1 MTIKRF
7 QVPIFVEITAIP
19 SPIRSG
25 VRVEVNI
32 APAEAPQQTKIV
44 KYNFNLNRLPIAI
57 NLSEPIIATANQFLE
72 DILDVYIDEER
83 ELKTLLNYGEDKQSI
98 ALAYRRGPFD
108 INGIETIQLKLL
120 QPVPEDITTNT
131 PVFLSREV
139 AKTVIDKVRVR
150 FTPEL
155 DTTPYLRPRNLKAK
169 TDLDTGRFLKNVTL
183 NKLQLQSGSVGLVD
197 QFQNKNFE
205 DEIFRQWY
213 SYDFNSS
220 ELNID
225 FTNYSNFVFYSSA
238 AMRLAAFKEKL
249 KQIELLEARREQI
262 LATYTANTG
271 SAGIIFLKEKS
282 EDYSLQKENIIR
294 SFDRYEQYL
303 FFTPTGSTSAYSA
316 SFEYVDGGTEYNSI
330 GYWPKSGSNLYPV
343 SSDTATEWFE
353 NQYAIAQ
360 RFDEFNENNLINT
373 IPTYLREDHESSPY
387 LTFVTM
393 IAQMFDSVKLYI
405 DQFPHIYSRNLDPN
419 DELSK
424 DLVNDI
430 AESIGFALPTLD
442 SVYNLTD
449 NILGTTDNTPRRDLA
464 AEIYKRLLHNMP
476 FFAKAK
482 GTKTALET
490 LLKTF
495 GITSQLLTVRELG
508 TPTSSSYQVFDEYTT
523 GLDFDEQKTSF
534 IRLPIQASSRNP
546 TTLQFNFTVAK
557 ERAMTI
563 LTGDDKW
570 ALNVIRHP
578 TISGLGRFEI
588 RSGSANVRIVTSSY
602 YNIFGDELLN
612 ATLQTYNNTSSLYFR
627 QVDGDDT
634 VFSQTIIDSNIFPSL
649 WNVTEYVFMGGAG
662 VRVTGRYD
670 GTIDEVR
677 LWNAPLS
684 EEVIIN
690 TAFDPGSNAGDTY
703 SDATN
708 HLIVQHSF
716 NKDATIL
723 LPTVNSILNESP
735 YKDIAVSPSLQTL
748 FSFNISGTDFIRYD
762 RTIKQDTPLVGSS
775 VYTTNKIVIAPP
787 PQFISDS
794 SGLRLYRN
802 KSIVQPEQKRFNRGR
817 NKVVL
822 AMSPTDIVNQNIIRN
837 FGLENINA
845 VLGTPTT
852 LYTTFDKS
860 LTVLKNHYQKYYYVD
875 VNTNKFI
882 RILSDLSS
890 VLNQVVDYFIPSKA
904 TVLKG
909 IVIEPNILEQVK
921 IPPIKNLRFYGKE
934 TRKTINAPGSL
945 TGSNADYGATFNLSK
960 EIKQSK
966 PSSSGLYPSYTSQ
979 TDAVQSLTLQSAYT
993 TYTSNSIIDGT
1004 NTSMLKSEYS
1014 VYGIQHDLEN
1024 YSSSREPS
1032 KITVNIDKIKGE
1044 FTTIT
1049 SESSTVFAQL
1059 PSLKFSEYVTY
1070 KLQHDVQNYS
1080 GSNKDLRVLAQ
1091 PESAVEAQFATIAS
1105 ESNIR
1110 HAELPSLVLSNYD
1123 TYGIQ
1128 HEKEN
1133 YSGSN
1138 KSVRIDVEL
1147 KTTNKIPYNRINLG
1161 SPGAEPYNRLYSRKL
1176 FTSEIAVLN
1185 GGTNAVL
1192 YTPALYD
1199 IPPSAD
1205 FRDPGV
1211 YTYFNSSDGIY
1222 YFNETKKI
1230 PAYPSPLNAVWD
1242 FDNQSFNNAITS
1254 WSYGAGYN
1262 KNDVVYQDISTEY
1275 LQQINLPADLRVL
1288 GGNKRYYV
1296 FKNRPA
1302 YKTSVITG
1310 SFYSGSV
1317 PSFAPPSLDKD
1328 NWDLLRFKP
1337 IQVRSPRRVVF
1348 DTFTVTD
1355 PAENNF
1361 KVTTISVDTNI
1372 NLPDRYIDR
1381 VNIGTITGNSR
1392 STGEIALQNIALLF
1406 AVQANV
1412 GGIRLRLYRTQAARD
1427 LDILRSNETRP
1438 VGSHGVLL
1446 DTTID
1451 GTGFVEISNPIPTLV
1466 AGESPPAGRIFYTV
1480 DNLDTTTKSSITF
1493 FLYYF
1498 AIEIET
1504 RIPKGYLRKHYR
1516 FFRDNSTATKRRNY
1530 VGCKNTVETTIDGLP
1545 PIQIFISEGTEIQ
1558 VSPTT
1563 GNQEIVTGGGG
1574 TLNVT

>member
-7 QVPIFVEITAIP
+7 QVPIFIEITAIP
-19 SPIRSG
+19 IPTRSG
-25 VRVEVNI
+25 TRIQVDI
-32 APAEAPQQTKIV
+32 APAEAPRQTKV
-44 KYNFNLNRLPIAI
+44 AKYQFNVNRLPIAI
-57 NLSEPIIATANQFLE
+57 NLSEPIIATANQFLQN
-72 DILDVYIDEER
+72 ILDVYVDEER
-83 ELKTLLNYGEDKQSI
+83 ELKTLLNYGEDKQSV

-108 INGIETIQLKLL
+108 INGIESIQLKLL

-150 FTPEL
+150 FAPEL
-155 DTTPYLRPRNLKAK
+155 DATPYLRPRNLKAK

-183 NKLQLQSGSVGLVD
+183 GKLQLQSGSAGLVD

-220 ELNID
+220 ELNLD
-225 FTNYSNFVFYSSA
+225 FTNYGHFVFYSSA

-249 KQIELLEARREQI
+249 KQIEFLEGKREQV

-316 SFEYVDGGTEYNSI
+316 SFEYVDGGTEYNAI
-330 GYWPKSGSNLYPV
+330 GYWPKSGSNLYPA

-353 NQYAIAQ
+353 TQYAIAQ

-393 IAQMFDSVKLYI
+393 IAQLFDNVKLYI

-430 AESIGFALPTLD
+430 AESIGFTLPTLD

-449 NILGTTDNTPRRDLA
+449 NILGTNDNTSRRDLA

-476 FFAKAK
+476 FFVKAK

-495 GITSQLLTVRELG
+495 GITPQLLTVRELG

-523 GLDFDEQKTSF
+523 GLDFDETKISY
-534 IRLPIQASSRNP
+534 IRLPIITSGRTP
-546 TTLQFNFTVAK
+546 TTLQFNCTIAKNKNMTV
-557 ERAMTI
+557 
-563 LTGDDKW
+563 LTGDERW
-570 ALNVIRHP
+570 ALNVMRHP
-578 TISGLGRFEI
+578 TIPTLGRFEI
-588 RSGSANVRIVTSSY
+588 SSGSANTAIVSSSY
-602 YNIFGDELLN
+602 YQLFGDELLN
-612 ATLQTYNNTSSLYFR
+612 VTIKNYLNTASFYFT
-627 QVDGDDT
+627 QVDGDDI
-634 VFSQTIIDSNIFPSL
+634 VFSQT
-649 WNVTEYVFMGGAG
+649 VTETDKFPALWESTQYVYMGGVGA
-662 VRVTGRYD
+662 RVIGRYD
-670 GTIDEVR
+670 GALDEVR
-677 LWNAPLS
+677 LWGTALS
-684 EEVIIN
+684 DEVIQK

-708 HLIVQHSF
+708 YLYVQHSF
-716 NKDATIL
+716 NSSATTL
-723 LPTVNSILNESP
+723 LPVANSILNESP
-735 YKDIAVSPSLQTL
+735 YKDITNTPSLETL
-748 FSFNISGTDFIRYD
+748 FSFNISGSDFIRYN
-762 RTIKQDTPLVGSS
+762 RTVKQDAPLAGSS
-775 VYTTNKIVIAPP
+775 VYTTNKVVVAPP
-787 PQFISDS
+787 PQFINDS
-794 SGLRLYRN
+794 NGLRLYRN
-802 KSIVQPEQKRFNRGR
+802 RSIVQPEQKRFNRGR
-817 NKVVL
+817 NKVIL

-845 VLGTPTT
+845 VLGAPTT

-860 LTVLKNHYQKYYYVD
+860 LAVLKNHYQKYYYVD

-945 TGSNADYGATFNLSK
+945 TGSAADYGATFNLSK
-960 EIKQSK
+960 EIKQSN

-979 TDAVQSLTLQSAYT
+979 TDAVKSLTLQSAYT

-1004 NTSMLKSEYS
+1004 NTSTLKSEYS
-1014 VYGIQHDLEN
+1014 VYGVQHDINN

-1032 KITVNIDKIKGE
+1032 RITLNTDTLRGD

-1049 SESSTVFAQL
+1049 SESNNTHTEL
-1059 PSLKFSEYVTY
+1059 PSFKFSGYETY
-1070 KLQHDVQNYS
+1070 KLQHEIENYS
-1080 GSNKDLRVLAQ
+1080 GSNKELKLTLNT
-1091 PESAVEAQFATIAS
+1091 ETIAADFVTITS
-1105 ESNIR
+1105 ESNLSQT
-1110 HAELPSLVLSNYD
+1110 EPPSRIFSQYD
-1123 TYGIQ
+1123 TYGMQ

-1138 KSVRIDVEL
+1138 KIVRIDTQLNVP
-1147 KTTNKIPYNRINLG
+1147 NKIPYNRNNLG
-1161 SPGAEPYNRLYSRKL
+1161 APGAEPYNRVYSRKL
-1176 FTSEIAVLN
+1176 FASEIASLN
-1185 GGTNAVL
+1185 NVGNSAL
-1192 YTPALYD
+1192 YIPALYD
-1199 IPPSAD
+1199 ISPSAD

-1211 YTYFNSSDGIY
+1211 YTYFNNDTGIY
-1222 YFNETKKI
+1222 YFNEIKKI
-1230 PAYPSPLNAVWD
+1230 PAYPSSLNSSWNFA
-1242 FDNQSFNNAITS
+1242 NQSFNNTATT

-1262 KNDVVYQDISTEY
+1262 KNDVVYQDVSTEY
-1275 LQQINLPADLRVL
+1275 LRQINLPADLRVI

-1302 YKTSVITG
+1302 YATSTTANEA
-1310 SFYSGSV
+1310 FYSGSV
-1317 PSFAPPSLDKD
+1317 PSFTPPSLDKE

-1372 NLPDRYIDR
+1372 DIPDRYIDR
-1381 VNIGTITGNSR
+1381 VNIGSVGGNAYITGK
-1392 STGEIALQNIALLF
+1392 IALQNIALLF
-1406 AVQANV
+1406 AAQSNV
-1412 GGIRLRLYRTQAARD
+1412 GGIRLRLYRTRAARNS
-1427 LDILRSNETRP
+1427 DIFRSNETRP

-1446 DTTID
+1446 DTVID
-1451 GTGFVEISNPIPTLV
+1451 GPGFVEISNPIPTLV
-1466 AGESPPAGRIFYTV
+1466 ADELPPAGQIFYTV
-1480 DNLDTTTKSSITF
+1480 DNLDTTAKSSITF
-1493 FLYYF
+1493 LLYYF
-1498 AIEIET
+1498 AIQIET

-1530 VGCKNTVETTIDGLP
+1530 VGCKNTEETTIDGLP

-1558 VSPTT
+1558 VAPTT
-1563 GNQEIVTGGGG
+1563 SNQEIITGGGG